1 MHPRG
6 EMRVTK
12 ARTRAFALDSQGASI
27 HQKPTLRTRFRSHPL
42 KVQPRFYFRKSRSN
56 VRTRCKYDLK
66 QDILAYLLHPTPCH
80 HVHSY

>member
-27 HQKPTLRTRFRSHPL
+27 HQKPTLRTRFRSHHSKCNPGFTSESL
-42 KVQPRFYFRKSRSN
+42 AQMCE
-56 VRTRCKYDLK
+56 RCKYDLK
-66 QDILAYLLHPTPCH
+66 QDILAYL
-80 HVHSY
+80 